1 MGVVKFV
8 DFFVPLEETID
19 GQKGG
24 SASELDLPGDGI
36 GGAPG
41 LHGVEQIA
49 GEDRLMLA
57 AMQTQRRAASCI
69 SWQGKPASE
78 SFVLTLPPGRQSNRS
93 AERRIGNWKMAL
105 RDQHPKPAP
114 Q

>member
-49 GEDRLMLA
+49 GEDRLILA
-57 AMQTQRRAASCI
+57 RDAGATTDEGVDLVEGGRLGGRRRM
-69 SWQGKPASE
+69 E
-78 SFVLTLPPGRQSNRS
+78 RQPN
-93 AERRIGNWKMAL
+93 
-105 RDQHPKPAP
+105 H
-114 Q
+114 